1 MERSMSAKAA
11 ILALGDGDFAESL
24 RQLPRADAE
33 RTSALVA
40 EIFPGYQVEPVQGWP
55 LAESTYP
62 DDEFVYAL
70 SAPGVGIMCD
80 QRFMLDKPSELPAH
94 VLDVAA
100 GRRVALCAM
109 HSVDDSFAYAVW
121 SDGELVRSLSLSLPR
136 RIVEDIGEPL
146 DFERPFWAK
155 RQPFIDRHPGA
166 VGFHPLDLGHQAIRF
181 LFGFA
186 LEGRP
191 EPDDVDAGQIAML
204 GYRVTDPTG
213 AEQAAREAALL
224 EFLQRVGPP
233 RRYRMGP
240 DGSLVEIDGERG
252 LT

>member
-1 MERSMSAKAA
+1 VPRRAY
-11 ILALGDGDFAESL
+11 FADSL

-33 RTSALVA
+33 RTAALVA

-55 LAESTYP
+55 LEESTYP
-62 DDEFVYAL
+62 DDDVAYAL
-70 SAPGVGIMCD
+70 SAPGIDIMCD
-80 QRFMLDKPSELPAH
+80 QRFMLDKPPELPAH

-109 HSVDDSFAYAVW
+109 HSVSDWFAYAVW
-121 SDGELVRSLSLSLPR
+121 ANGELVRSLSLSLPH

-146 DFERPFWAK
+146 EFEQPFWAR
-155 RQPFIDRHPGA
+155 RQAATDRSRGA
-166 VGFHPLDLGHQAIRF
+166 LGFHPLDLGQQAMRF

-191 EPDDVDAGQIAML
+191 EPDDVDAAQITML

-213 AEQAAREAALL
+213 AEQAAREAALQ
-224 EFLQRVGPP
+224 EFLQRAGPP
-233 RRYRMGP
+233 RRYRLGS
-240 DGSLVEIDGERG
+240 DGSLVEIDGN
-252 LT
+252 LA

>member
-1 MERSMSAKAA
+1 VPRRAY
-11 ILALGDGDFAESL
+11 FADSL

-33 RTSALVA
+33 RTAPLVA

-55 LAESTYP
+55 LEESTYP
-62 DDEFVYAL
+62 DDDVAYAL
-70 SAPGVGIMCD
+70 SAPGIDIMCD
-80 QRFMLDKPSELPAH
+80 QRFMLDKPPELPAH

-109 HSVDDSFAYAVW
+109 HSVSDWFAYAVW
-121 SDGELVRSLSLSLPR
+121 ANGELVRSLSLSLPH

-146 DFERPFWAK
+146 EFEQPFWAR
-155 RQPFIDRHPGA
+155 RQAATDRSRGA
-166 VGFHPLDLGHQAIRF
+166 LGFHPLDLGQQAMRF

-191 EPDDVDAGQIAML
+191 EPDDVDAAQITML

-213 AEQAAREAALL
+213 AEQAAREAALQ
-224 EFLQRVGPP
+224 EFLQRAGPP
-233 RRYRMGP
+233 RRYRLGS
-240 DGSLVEIDGERG
+240 DGSLVEIDGN
-252 LT
+252 LA